1 LSVLKAADA
10 LFDSSIND
18 GWNLQPFMFYCAHSE
33 DKLGVAIVSEFI
45 GCSCF
50 LTGAKKV
57 NPWHTNAMVQ
67 ALHETVE
74 MPEEDRQ
81 KRFSRDHSYI
91 SGQTLTAWIHQNLS
105 ELKQTTLQIGEPTS
119 GILGDPTSMTK
130 ADGFRH
136 LSINAVLAD
145 YRNSRC
151 RAIFLDNEGTLAPE
165 VGTGITPYG
174 NLPLRKDGNALDP
187 KVMDCLRLLAKDPLN
202 SVVVISGRSPE
213 FLDRVGLSQVEG
225 LGLCAEYGFYY
236 QDPGRIEKASRAK
249 GGGSEGSDRWK
260 CSSASTTDDADWKEI
275 VFELMKMY
283 AKRVQGSIIEY
294 KGAAISWNYREVG
307 AQILAKEM
315 ALQLMRF
322 LDPEEPDGLMRG
334 YPVTVAAGKGYVE
347 VGRSDINKG
356 ISVKRMLAE
365 IQQHIGNLDFVL
377 CIGDDRSD
385 EHMFEAV
392 SEYRQSKTKEE
403 KRSFNAS
410 TNSLGA
416 LSSPRFGDGDGQ
428 SLSGAAAKQMSKKAS
443 MTIEALEEAEKAL
456 NQRFY
461 TVTVGRKRSKAG
473 YFVQDVSNVS
483 ELLTQL
489 TAQTTKAQFSRF
501 QSMPNLA
508 GAGSPELSGSDED

>member
-1 LSVLKAADA
+1 GLLVRGCLVACWDLLGGLSAASWRQFWNVLEP
-10 LFDSSIND
+10 LW
-18 GWNLQPFMFYCAHSE
+18 GL
-33 DKLGVAIVSEFI
+33 LG
-45 GCSCF
+45 
-50 LTGAKKV
+50 
-57 NPWHTNAMVQ
+57 P
-67 ALHETVE
+67 
-74 MPEEDRQ
+74 
-81 KRFSRDHSYI
+81 
-91 SGQTLTAWIHQNLS
+91 
-105 ELKQTTLQIGEPTS
+105 
-119 GILGDPTSMTK
+119 
-130 ADGFRH
+130 
-136 LSINAVLAD
+136 
-145 YRNSRC
+145 
-151 RAIFLDNEGTLAPE
+151 
-165 VGTGITPYG
+165 
-174 NLPLRKDGNALDP
+174 
-187 KVMDCLRLLAKDPLN
+187 LLASWGPPGASWETL
-202 SVVVISGRSPE
+202 G
-213 FLDRVGLSQVEG
+213 GLHVSNQ
-225 LGLCAEYGFYY
+225 
-236 QDPGRIEKASRAK
+236 
-249 GGGSEGSDRWK
+249 
-260 CSSASTTDDADWKEI
+260 EI